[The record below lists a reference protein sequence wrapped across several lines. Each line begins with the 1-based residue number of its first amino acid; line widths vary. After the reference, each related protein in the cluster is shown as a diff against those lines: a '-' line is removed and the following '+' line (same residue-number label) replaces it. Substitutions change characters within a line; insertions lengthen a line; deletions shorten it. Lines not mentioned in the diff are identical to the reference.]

1 MMTANEIRST
11 FLDFFKGKGHKIVRS
26 APVIPYADPTL
37 LFTNAGM
44 NQFKNLFLG
53 VEKPEA
59 PRIADTQK
67 CIRVSGKHNDL
78 EEVGRDTYHHTLFE
92 MLGNWSFGDYFK
104 KEAIEWAWELLTE
117 VWQIPKERLYATV
130 FGGDDKEGLPPDEE
144 AEQYW
149 KEVAGIEPAHILRF
163 GKKDNFWEMGETG
176 PCGPCSEIHIDLTPD
191 KTAGNLVNAG
201 HPNII
206 EIWNLVFIQYNRTED
221 GQLEQLPARH
231 VDTGMGFE
239 RLVAVLQGVK
249 SNYDTDVF
257 KPLLQAIDELTE
269 VEYSSYDGIAHRVIA
284 DHARALTF
292 AIADGALPSNEGRGY
307 VLRRILRRA
316 ARYGRKLNMHEPF
329 IYKLVSVLADTM
341 GDTFPELIEKNQYVA
356 MVIKAEEEGFNN
368 TLDRGIEI
376 FDRISDNL
384 IKKNKMIFP
393 GDAVFQLYDTFGFPT
408 DLTRLMAEEKQLQ
421 VDMAGFETAM
431 AGQRRR
437 AKDVRQ
443 RKFEVK
449 EFFTDGK
456 EVKNSEFVGYSELR
470 ARVKIVAFNENEF
483 LLDRTPFYGES
494 GGQVGDKGVVYDPS
508 GSFKVRVID
517 TIKSANRIVHVGKLA
532 TGTFAG
538 AINKGLIA
546 EVEARLRK
554 STAGNH
560 TATHLLHK
568 ALKSVLGDHVNQ
580 AGSLVTPERLRFD
593 VTHFEK
599 ISDDQLD
606 RVEEIVNEQV
616 RRNHPVTALSR
627 TYDEAKQMGASAL
640 FGEKYGD
647 VVRIVKIDDYSM
659 ELCGGT
665 HLNATGEIGYF
676 RIVSE
681 SSVAAGVRRIEA
693 VTGEAA
699 DRLVRTEKNEVN
711 RTKMILGVPETGIT
725 QKVKNL
731 LEERKQ
737 LLKEASE
744 LHIKLSSQNLDALIK
759 NAELIDGFKFVSEK
773 ITVESVDEMKKLGDL
788 VRAKLKSG
796 IGVLGSIIDEKPF
809 LLCVVT
815 DDLIKSKNLR
825 AGDIIKQLA
834 KYINGGGGGRPHMAQ
849 AGGKDAGKIDV
860 ALTKA
865 SGAIKDLIA

>member
-1 MMTANEIRST
+1 MT
-11 FLDFFKGKGHKIVRS
+11 
-26 APVIPYADPTL
+26 
-37 LFTNAGM
+37 
-44 NQFKNLFLG
+44 G
-53 VEKPEA
+53 VQ
-59 PRIADTQK
+59 T
-67 CIRVSGKHNDL
+67 C
-78 EEVGRDTYHHTLFE
+78 
-92 MLGNWSFGDYFK
+92 
-104 KEAIEWAWELLTE
+104 
-117 VWQIPKERLYATV
+117 
-130 FGGDDKEGLPPDEE
+130 
-144 AEQYW
+144 
-149 KEVAGIEPAHILRF
+149 
-163 GKKDNFWEMGETG
+163 
-176 PCGPCSEIHIDLTPD
+176 
-191 KTAGNLVNAG
+191 
-201 HPNII
+201 
-206 EIWNLVFIQYNRTED
+206 
-221 GQLEQLPARH
+221 
-231 VDTGMGFE
+231 
-239 RLVAVLQGVK
+239 
-249 SNYDTDVF
+249 
-257 KPLLQAIDELTE
+257 
-269 VEYSSYDGIAHRVIA
+269 
-284 DHARALTF
+284 
-292 AIADGALPSNEGRGY
+292 ALP
-307 VLRRILRRA
+307 
-316 ARYGRKLNMHEPF
+316 
-329 IYKLVSVLADTM
+329 IY
-341 GDTFPELIEKNQYVA
+341 
-356 MVIKAEEEGFNN
+356 
-368 TLDRGIEI
+368 
-376 FDRISDNL
+376 
-384 IKKNKMIFP
+384 
-393 GDAVFQLYDTFGFPT
+393 
-408 DLTRLMAEEKQLQ
+408 
-421 VDMAGFETAM
+421 
-431 AGQRRR
+431 
-437 AKDVRQ
+437 
-443 RKFEVK
+443 
-449 EFFTDGK
+449 
-456 EVKNSEFVGYSELR
+456 
-470 ARVKIVAFNENEF
+470 
-483 LLDRTPFYGES
+483 RTPFYGES